1 MRGEFEGGEGTFLQK
16 GSLSPLN
23 ILLFLLFL
31 ALAAKKV
38 LDALDDLVADG
49 LLSTRFELA
58 EQFFLTRGKVGRRL
72 HEDLDQQVAVA
83 LLVEIGQALA
93 GL

>member
-1 MRGEFEGGEGTFLQK
+1 M
-16 GSLSPLN
+16 
-23 ILLFLLFL
+23 LFLLFL

-93 GL
+93 GKAEQEKEEIAKY